1 MRSSLIFV
9 SMLSLLSSA
18 SFAQTAV
25 SPGIKTPSI
34 SANTLFL
41 YRNSNFH
48 QADLD
53 PAAPDQER
61 NGFNL
66 QEAELQFY
74 ADVDP
79 YSRVNVV
86 LAVHPELESDGTTVE
101 EKWVV
106 EPEEAFAE
114 SIAIPSLTLKIGKFK
129 AAFGKHNLLHTHAFP
144 FVDAPLA
151 NKALLGD
158 EGLNDAGVSAAW
170 LTPLSWYSELTLQV
184 LRGQGENEQFKS
196 PRTGDNVGLAHWKN
210 LWDLSDDLTVEV
222 GASYAQG
229 GNSFRETTS
238 MAGGDLTFKWRPSAN
253 GRSASLIWGTES
265 LQRVREQA
273 GVDNERASGWS
284 SFVQYQFA
292 ERWAGLYRYDT
303 LNVKDSFDPTAL
315 ANDDYFRHSVGVVHN
330 MTEFSSLKLEY
341 NSRRG
346 GPANA
351 NGDDEEKSIFLQASF
366 TIGSH
371 PSHSY

>member
-1 MRSSLIFV
+1 MRSFLISVSLFT
-9 SMLSLLSSA
+9 LLSSA
-18 SFAQTAV
+18 GVAQTAA
-25 SPGIKTPSI
+25 SPGIKTPNI

-48 QADLD
+48 QADID

-86 LAVHPELESDGTTVE
+86 LAVHPELESDGVTVE
-101 EKWVV
+101 EKWVI

-114 SIAIPSLTLKIGKFK
+114 SIAIPSLTLKLGKFK

-144 FVDAPLA
+144 FVEAPLA

-158 EGLNDAGVSAAW
+158 EGFNDTGLSAAW
-170 LTPLSWYSELTLQV
+170 LSPLPWYSELTLQY
-184 LRGQGENEQFKS
+184 LRGHGENEQFKS
-196 PRTGDNVGLAHWKN
+196 PRAGDGVALAHWKN
-210 LWDLSDDLTVEV
+210 LWDLSDDLTMEA
-222 GASYAQG
+222 GLSYAQG
-229 GNSFRETTS
+229 GNSFRETTAL
-238 MAGGDLTFKWRPSAN
+238 AGGDLTFKWRPSAN
-253 GRSASLIWGTES
+253 GRTASFIWGTEY
-265 LQRVREQA
+265 LQRTQKQA
-273 GVDNERASGWS
+273 GVDDERGSGWS
-284 SFVQYQFA
+284 SFMQYQFA

-303 LNVKDSFDPTAL
+303 LTMKDSFDPAAL
-315 ANDDYFRHSVGVVHN
+315 ANDDYSRHSVGVVHN
-330 MTEFSSLKLEY
+330 MTEFSSLKVEY

-351 NGDDEEKSIFLQASF
+351 NGDNEEKTIFLQASF

>member
-1 MRSSLIFV
+1 MRSSLIMSLLVTLFV
-9 SMLSLLSSA
+9 SA
-18 SFAQTAV
+18 GFAQTPAFT
-25 SPGIKTPSI
+25 GIKTPSI
-34 SANTLFL
+34 SGNTLFL

-79 YSRVNVV
+79 YSRVNLV

-114 SIAIPSLTLKIGKFK
+114 SIAIPALTLKIGKFK

-144 FVDAPLA
+144 FIDAPLA

-158 EGLNDAGVSAAW
+158 EGLNDAGLSVAW
-170 LTPLSWYSELTLQV
+170 LTPLPWYSELTLQV

-196 PRTGDNVGLAHWKN
+196 PRAGDKVGVAHWKN
-210 LWDLSDDLTVEV
+210 LWDLSEDLTMEAGV
-222 GASYAQG
+222 SYAQG
-229 GNSFRETTS
+229 ANSYRESTS
-238 MAGGDLTFKWRPSAN
+238 LAGADLTFKWRPSTN
-253 GRSASLIWGTES
+253 GRSASLIWGTEY
-265 LQRVREQA
+265 LTRAREQA
-273 GVDNERASGWS
+273 GVDEEQASGWS
-284 SFVQYQFA
+284 SFLQYQFA

-303 LNVKDSFDPTAL
+303 LKVKGSFDPTAL
-315 ANDDYFRHSVGVVHN
+315 ANDDYARHSMGLVHN
-330 MTEFSSLKLEY
+330 MSEFSSLKLEL

-351 NGDDEEKSIFLQASF
+351 NGDTEEKSVFLQASF

-371 PSHSY
+371 PAHSY